1 MINIQKNGELQNY
14 EGEDDDDL
22 DAVMMKMTIWFC
34 IGNLTAMMTK
44 SVEWWRWQTDC
55 YQGVWGVNSQYQDL
69 GKCHFEWT
77 GQVVSKFNDII
88 GNGDGHIDVK
98 GVCGG
103 EVGGQ

>member
-1 MINIQKNGELQNY
+1 M
-14 EGEDDDDL
+14 
-22 DAVMMKMTIWFC
+22 
-34 IGNLTAMMTK
+34 
-44 SVEWWRWQTDC
+44 
-55 YQGVWGVNSQYQDL
+55 WGVNSQYQDL

-88 GNGDGHIDVK
+88 GDGDGHIDVK